1 MTTLS
6 TAPVP
11 VRSPLPEGLAGS
23 TVVIIGGSSGIGLA
37 VDGGQGLA

>member
-11 VRSPLPEGLAGS
+11 VRSPLLAGS